1 MLVGILAAAL
11 GQALALAATP
21 VKAPAIP
28 SPAPAPAV
36 AVAKPAPAGKAT
48 PPAPP
53 APAKPAPAAGAA
65 AHPHPQAPWQALEP
79 GLELVEIDGPA
90 LEGAEGRI
98 TVVRVDPARFEL
110 RLLASSAPGEGDRRS
125 ARAWAYRSGA
135 SAVINAAMY
144 QEDYRT
150 SVSLMR
156 SGDHV
161 NQRRLSKDK
170 AVLVF
175 DPIVSG
181 VPPVKIVDR
190 DCERLEDAAVRYGT
204 LIQSIRMISCDGKN
218 VWSPS
223 ERRFSAAAIGV
234 DRSGRVLFIH
244 ARTPWPIHDL
254 VDALLAAPLELAQ
267 AMYVEGGPEAQLFAR
282 GGGKELERIG
292 TFEGADTNARAWPVP
307 NVVAAVRKPP
317 PK

>member
-1 MLVGILAAAL
+1 MLVGTLAAAL
-11 GQALALAATP
+11 GQALALVATSAKVPATP
-21 VKAPAIP
+21 VPGPPAAAARPATPGKPPPAPSP
-28 SPAPAPAV
+28 PAPAPR
-36 AVAKPAPAGKAT
+36 PGAP
-48 PPAPP
+48 
-53 APAKPAPAAGAA
+53 GAA
-65 AHPHPQAPWQALEP
+65 APHPQAPWQVLEP
-79 GLELVEIDGPA
+79 GLEVVELDGPA
-90 LEGAEGRI
+90 VEGAEGRI
-98 TVVRVDPARFEL
+98 TVVRVDPARFDL
-110 RLLASSAPGEGDRRS
+110 KLLASSAPGEGDRRS
-125 ARAWAYRSGA
+125 ARAWAYRAGA

-156 SGDHV
+156 TVDHV

-175 DPIVSG
+175 DPVVSG

-190 DCERLEDAAVRYGT
+190 DCERLDDAAVRYGT
-204 LIQSIRMISCDGKN
+204 LIQSIRMISCEGKN
-218 VWSPS
+218 VWAPS

-234 DRSGRVLFIH
+234 DRGGRVLFIH

-282 GGGKELERIG
+282 GSGKELERIG

-307 NVVAAVRKPP
+307 NVVAAIRKPAA
-317 PK
+317 K